1 MYLAGFAGSNT
12 ELVSREETDLLV
24 REQIDRLIL
33 IRDGRCISSLY
44 DISYIFISDTVW
56 SNTVNIEFDMS
67 TRAASNDYLDNR

>member
-33 IRDGRCISSLY
+33 IRDGRVYRVCTIY
-44 DISYIFISDTVW
+44 QYIFISDTVW
-56 SNTVNIEFDMS
+56 SNTVNIEFDTS

>member
-33 IRDGRCISSLY
+33 IRDGRY
-44 DISYIFISDTVW
+44 
-56 SNTVNIEFDMS
+56 IEFV
-67 TRAASNDYLDNR
+67 RYINIFL